1 LRFPTSLSKKPGRL
15 KGSRRASAHPDD
27 LSCPQIAGDET
38 SCQRKRHLVK
48 EAIVLKTDV
57 VKFSGRPA
65 IRAGVFQGLE
75 ASLTVARAADTM
87 LADTFPASDPPSWT
101 PSSAETQPGILT
113 AVERAPTT
121 SSPSPGWLQVVAS
134 VAGAVTIALAFP
146 LLVVGLP
153 LALAWRAVLAS
164 TRWRSPR

>member
-1 LRFPTSLSKKPGRL
+1 M
-15 KGSRRASAHPDD
+15 
-27 LSCPQIAGDET
+27 
-38 SCQRKRHLVK
+38 
-48 EAIVLKTDV
+48 LKTDI

-75 ASLTVARAADTM
+75 ASLTVERAVDAM

-101 PSSAETQPGILT
+101 PGIAEAHAGILP
-113 AVERAPTT
+113 AVERAPTR

-134 VAGAVTIALAFP
+134 LAGAVALALAFP
-146 LLVVGLP
+146 LFVLGLP

-164 TRWRSPR
+164 TKWRSPE